1 MTYHTKNKEK
11 LNLNDKIQS
20 IDANTTM
27 KWMLKLSDKDFKAG
41 IIKTFQQAIMNTHE
55 RNERNQKSQQN
66 NSR

>member
-1 MTYHTKNKEK
+1 MTYHTKNKKK

-20 IDANTTM
+20 TDANTTM

-41 IIKTFQQAIMNTHE
+41 IIKTFQQAIMNTRE
-55 RNERNQKSQQN
+55 RNERNRKSQQN

>member
-20 IDANTTM
+20 NDANTTM

-41 IIKTFQQAIMNTHE
+41 IIKTFQQAIMNTCE
-55 RNERNQKSQQN
+55 RNERNRKSQQN